1 MSDFDSKPTENVCNS
16 NKLPYL
22 SDLTKVRI
30 VKETIRTFSKWY
42 YLSLRRELTNIMA
55 FSKLDLS
62 GRVAVVI
69 GGTSGIGRALAHGLA
84 EAGADVVPSSRRQ
97 EQVEST
103 AAEIEGL
110 GRKTLRCTSDVAD
123 RESLQ
128 ELLGM
133 TVADLGKVD
142 ILINCAGTTKRTPTL
157 DVSDDEWEMILET
170 NLTGTLRGCQ
180 VFGRHM
186 IENGYG
192 RIINIAS
199 LSTFV
204 SLYEVAAYA
213 ASKSAVASLTKSL
226 AIEWAKKGVNVNAIA
241 PGVFRTALN
250 TKLLDETPRGQEFLT
265 RTPMGRFGDVEE
277 LAGAAIFLASEAA
290 SFVTGEI
297 LVVDG
302 GFLASGVNQ

>member
-1 MSDFDSKPTENVCNS
+1 
-16 NKLPYL
+16 
-22 SDLTKVRI
+22 
-30 VKETIRTFSKWY
+30 
-42 YLSLRRELTNIMA
+42 MA

-84 EAGADVVPSSRRQ
+84 EAGADVVPSSRRE

-103 AAEIEGL
+103 AAEIEGF
-110 GRKTLRCTSDVAD
+110 GRKTVRCTSDVAD
-123 RESLQ
+123 RDSLKT
-128 ELLGM
+128 LLDQ
-133 TVADLGKVD
+133 TVAELGKVD
-142 ILINCAGTTKRTPTL
+142 ILVNSAGITKRTPTL
-157 DVSDDEWEMILET
+157 DVSDEEWDSIIET

-180 VFGRHM
+180 IFGRHM

-213 ASKSAVASLTKSL
+213 ASKAAVASLTKSL

-265 RTPMGRFGDVEE
+265 RTPMGRFGNVEE
-277 LAGAAIFLASEAA
+277 LAGAAVFLASEAA
-290 SFVTGEI
+290 SFVTGEV